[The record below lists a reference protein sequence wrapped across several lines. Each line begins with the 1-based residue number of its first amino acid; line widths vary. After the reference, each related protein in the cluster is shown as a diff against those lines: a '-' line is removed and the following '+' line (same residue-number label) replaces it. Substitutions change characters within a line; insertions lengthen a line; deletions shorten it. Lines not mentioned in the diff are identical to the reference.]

1 MYENN
6 MKHHLLFARMND
18 INYVIVHDTQIL
30 FGVYKC
36 CKLNSNCIGFW
47 LQSLLLLYKLYQTYY
62 NKKQHWIYVLIIRQK
77 YSINCI

>member
-1 MYENN
+1 

-36 CKLNSNCIGFW
+36 CKLNSNCIGF
-47 LQSLLLLYKLYQTYY
+47 
-62 NKKQHWIYVLIIRQK
+62 
-77 YSINCI
+77 